1 MGYDEFIEALNR
13 VEKQLHE
20 LEKRLDSYE
29 SRTIWGRIKNI
40 FKKGAAHDRTTKRSP
55 L

>member
-40 FKKGAAHDRTTKRSP
+40 FGKAGKRYENGKRPDR
-55 L
+55 